1 MLATPARQEQPLLD
15 LDGPTTAVSAVLR
28 QVWASRDLVST
39 LARRE
44 FFARYRRAT
53 LGVVWAVALPLLQ
66 AVVLAVIFTRV
77 AHLPLPGNA
86 FVFVFTG
93 MASWAFFSTGL
104 SAASTSIVDNNQ
116 LASKI
121 YFPRLALPLVAVAS
135 NSFVAV
141 VNLVIVLIGA
151 YATGASLSP
160 KVLLLVPALALLLL
174 LTATLASV
182 LAALHVYFR
191 DIRYLVQ
198 AGLLLFFYLTP
209 VFYPLSRAP
218 AALATIVKVNPI
230 SGVIELYR
238 AATVGADA
246 HYGVAV
252 AITGAWI
259 VVLAGASM
267 WLYSRFD
274 RVFADLL

>member
-1 MLATPARQEQPLLD
+1 MLETSLQQEQSVLD
-15 LDGPTTAVSAVLR
+15 LEGPTTPPLAVLGR
-28 QVWASRDLVST
+28 VWESRDLITT

-121 YFPRLALPLVAVAS
+121 YFPRLVLPLVAVTS

-174 LTATLASV
+174 LTAMMASA

-218 AALATIVKVNPI
+218 AALATLVKINPMT
-230 SGVIELYR
+230 GVIELYR

-246 HYGVAV
+246 RYGVAV

-259 VVLAGASM
+259 VALSGATL
-267 WLYSRFD
+267 WLYARFD